1 MSIRKWELIG
11 LQVEVIGATDPSQV
25 GLSGRVVD
33 ETMKTLIIEKE
44 GKEKMVQKK
53 GTVFRFDIR
62 GGIEVHGEE
71 ILFRPEER
79 IKRAR

>member
-1 MSIRKWELIG
+1 MSIRKGELIG

-25 GLSGRVVD
+25 GLRGRVVD
-33 ETMKTLIIEKE
+33 ETMKTIIIEKE
-44 GKEKMVQKK
+44 GKEKMIQKK
-53 GTVFRFDIR
+53 GAVFRFDVR
-62 GGIEVHGEE
+62 GGIEVHGED